1 MPEGVPDALDDDDD
15 DADDVPVRAPVV
27 PELDFDVDALAA
39 ALQTPAP
46 RGATAAALDDDPL
59 DGDDDPLGGDVDPL
73 DGDDDL
79 RLSADPGEAEDL
91 GDDIEELDELLE
103 LPEDPTYPRRLY
115 LVVDGRVHAVTT
127 ERFVIGR
134 VSSQCDLAIID
145 ANISR
150 QHCAIERRDGLFFVV
165 DLGSTNGIVVD
176 GVRVDDHPI
185 ADGDVLVLSGHRVE
199 CSFEPPELEPADAP
213 PDEVAA
219 PSSVAGAVTGRLA
232 AVPIARAPQIHTQ
245 PEPEP
250 EPELPAPE
258 PETFEERVE
267 LRLASMAAD
276 LATLTTAVQ
285 RLVEQ
290 VEALEGVDALAKVIQ
305 RRLEQSKRGG

>member
-1 MPEGVPDALDDDDD
+1 MSDALDDDDD
-15 DADDVPVRAPVV
+15 DADDVPVRAPAV

-39 ALQTPAP
+39 ALQAPAP
-46 RGATAAALDDDPL
+46 RGD
-59 DGDDDPLGGDVDPL
+59 
-73 DGDDDL
+73 
-79 RLSADPGEAEDL
+79 RGEDEDL

-103 LPEDPTYPRRLY
+103 VPEDPTYPRRLY

-199 CSFEPPELEPADAP
+199 CSFELPELEPADAL

-232 AVPIARAPQIHTQ
+232 AVPIARAP
-245 PEPEP
+245 EPEP
-250 EPELPAPE
+250 EPELPPE

-276 LATLTTAVQ
+276 LAALTSAVQ

-290 VEALEGVDALAKVIQ
+290 VEALKGVDALAKVIQ

>member
-1 MPEGVPDALDDDDD
+1 MPDALDDDDD
-15 DADDVPVRAPVV
+15 DADDVPVRALAEPD
-27 PELDFDVDALAA
+27 LDFDVDALAA
-39 ALQTPAP
+39 ALQTPGARVAP
-46 RGATAAALDDDPL
+46 VATLDD
-59 DGDDDPLGGDVDPL
+59 DPL

-79 RLSADPGEAEDL
+79 RLSADAGDAEDL

-103 LPEDPTYPRRLY
+103 LPEDPTHPRRLY

-199 CSFEPPELEPADAP
+199 CSFELPELEPVDAL

-219 PSSVAGAVTGRLA
+219 PSSVAAAVTGRLA
-232 AVPIARAPQIHTQ
+232 AVPIARAPQTQ
-245 PEPEP
+245 TQTQL
-250 EPELPAPE
+250 EPELPPQE

-276 LATLTTAVQ
+276 LATLTSAVQ

-290 VEALEGVDALAKVIQ
+290 VEALKGVDALAKVIQ

>member
-1 MPEGVPDALDDDDD
+1 MPNALDDDDD
-15 DADDVPVRAPVV
+15 DADDVPVRAPAV

-39 ALQTPAP
+39 ALQAPAP
-46 RGATAAALDDDPL
+46 RNDVAEEGDVGG
-59 DGDDDPLGGDVDPL
+59 GDDL
-73 DGDDDL
+73 
-79 RLSADPGEAEDL
+79 A
-91 GDDIEELDELLE
+91 DDIEELDELLE
-103 LPEDPTYPRRLY
+103 VPEDPTHPRRLY

-199 CSFEPPELEPADAP
+199 CSFELPDLEPADALP
-213 PDEVAA
+213 EEVAA
-219 PSSVAGAVTGRLA
+219 PSLVAVAVTGRLA
-232 AVPIARAPQIHTQ
+232 AVPIARAPQGPTQ
-245 PEPEP
+245 SPTQTHFEPEP
-250 EPELPAPE
+250 EPELPPPE

-276 LATLTTAVQ
+276 LASLTSAVQ

-290 VEALEGVDALAKVIQ
+290 VEALKGVDALAKVIQ

>member
-1 MPEGVPDALDDDDD
+1 MPKGVPDALDDDED
-15 DADDVPVRAPVV
+15 DADDVPVRAPAV

-46 RGATAAALDDDPL
+46 R
-59 DGDDDPLGGDVDPL
+59 
-73 DGDDDL
+73 DDL
-79 RLSADPGEAEDL
+79 GEHDDLGEGEDL

-103 LPEDPTYPRRLY
+103 IPEEPTHPRRLY
-115 LVVDGRVHAVTT
+115 LVVDGRVHAVRT

-199 CSFEPPELEPADAP
+199 CSFELPELEPIAP

-219 PSSVAGAVTGRLA
+219 PASVAGAVTGRLA
-232 AVPIARAPQIHTQ
+232 AVPIARAPQTQ

-250 EPELPAPE
+250 EPELPPPE

-276 LATLTTAVQ
+276 LASLTSAVQ

-290 VEALEGVDALAKVIQ
+290 VEALKGVDALAKVIQ

>member
-1 MPEGVPDALDDDDD
+1 MPDALDDDDD
-15 DADDVPVRAPVV
+15 DADDVPVRAPAV
-27 PELDFDVDALAA
+27 PDLDFDVDALAA

-46 RGATAAALDDDPL
+46 RVAAVATLDDDPL
-59 DGDDDPLGGDVDPL
+59 DGDDD
-73 DGDDDL
+73 L
-79 RLSADPGEAEDL
+79 RLPADAGDAEEL

-103 LPEDPTYPRRLY
+103 LPEDPTHPRRLY

-199 CSFEPPELEPADAP
+199 CSFELPELEPADAV

-219 PSSVAGAVTGRLA
+219 PSSVAAAVTGRLA
-232 AVPIARAPQIHTQ
+232 AVPIARPPQTPPQPQTQ
-245 PEPEP
+245 FEP

-276 LATLTTAVQ
+276 LATLTAAVQ

-290 VEALEGVDALAKVIQ
+290 VEALKGVDALAKVIQ